1 MDYCLWLSGAHIS
14 TCHYFSVLRFPTGV
28 SLSLGGA
35 LSAAWALSVPGPP
48 EICSLASAES
58 HPLNWLLVTDINE
71 HMGTV
76 VIEFQMN
83 TCFVNC

>member
-1 MDYCLWLSGAHIS
+1 M
-14 TCHYFSVLRFPTGV
+14 
-28 SLSLGGA
+28 
-35 LSAAWALSVPGPP
+35 AWALSVPGPP